1 MKLIFCILFNILLLN
16 TLQAQKYTEQ
26 YIREANSLGFTWWS
40 QVNNDNYK
48 EAYESLSIELKE
60 KMTMEKWTSQMSNLM
75 EEFGEIQ
82 NRQVIN
88 TEFKSEIEGLDDGFY
103 VIIEYEVNYTK
114 TRNHIEYLLLR
125 QNDKLKWKIIDFQ
138 YQFQQI
144 E

>member
-26 YIREANSLGFTWWS
+26 YIREANSLGFTWWF

-60 KMTMEKWTSQMSNLM
+60 KMTKEKWTSQMSILM

>member
-1 MKLIFCILFNILLLN
+1 MKLIFCILFNFLLLN

-26 YIREANSLGFTWWS
+26 YIREANSLGFTWWF

-60 KMTMEKWTSQMSNLM
+60 KMTKEKWTSQMSNLM
-75 EEFGEIQ
+75 QEFGEIQ

>member
-1 MKLIFCILFNILLLN
+1 M
-16 TLQAQKYTEQ
+16 TL
-26 YIREANSLGFTWWS
+26 
-40 QVNNDNYK
+40 
-48 EAYESLSIELKE
+48 
-60 KMTMEKWTSQMSNLM
+60 EKWTSQMSNLM

-103 VIIEYEVNYTK
+103 VVIEYEVNYTK

>member
-26 YIREANSLGFTWWS
+26 YIREANSLGFTWWF

-60 KMTMEKWTSQMSNLM
+60 KMTLEKWTSQMSNLM

-103 VIIEYEVNYTK
+103 VVIEYEVNYTK

>member
-1 MKLIFCILFNILLLN
+1 M
-16 TLQAQKYTEQ
+16 QAQKYTEQ
-26 YIREANSLGFTWWS
+26 YIREANSLGFKWWF

-114 TRNHIEYLLLR
+114 QE
-125 QNDKLKWKIIDFQ
+125 IILN
-138 YQFQQI
+138 YC
-144 E
+144 

>member
-26 YIREANSLGFTWWS
+26 YIREANSLGFTWWF

-103 VIIEYEVNYTK
+103 VVIEYEVNYTK

>member
-16 TLQAQKYTEQ
+16 TSQAQKYTEQ
-26 YIREANSLGFTWWS
+26 YIREANSLGFTWWY

-48 EAYESLSIELKE
+48 EAYESLSMELKE

-103 VIIEYEVNYTK
+103 VVIEYEVNYTK

>member
-1 MKLIFCILFNILLLN
+1 MKLIFCIIFNILLLN

-26 YIREANSLGFTWWS
+26 YIREANSLGFTWWF

-60 KMTMEKWTSQMSNLM
+60 KMTIEKWASQMSNLM

-138 YQFQQI
+138 YQFQQL

>member
-1 MKLIFCILFNILLLN
+1 M
-16 TLQAQKYTEQ
+16 TL
-26 YIREANSLGFTWWS
+26 
-40 QVNNDNYK
+40 
-48 EAYESLSIELKE
+48 
-60 KMTMEKWTSQMSNLM
+60 EKWTSQMSNLM

>member
-26 YIREANSLGFTWWS
+26 YIREANSLGFTWWF

-60 KMTMEKWTSQMSNLM
+60 KMTKEKWTSQMSNLM
-75 EEFGEIQ
+75 QEFGEIQ

>member
-26 YIREANSLGFTWWS
+26 YIREANSLGNTWWL

-48 EAYESLSIELKE
+48 EAYKSLSTELKE
-60 KMTMEKWTSQMSNLM
+60 KMTMQKWTSQMSELM
-75 EEFGEIQ
+75 QEFGKIQ
-82 NRQVIN
+82 NRKVIN

>member
-1 MKLIFCILFNILLLN
+1 
-16 TLQAQKYTEQ
+16 
-26 YIREANSLGFTWWS
+26 
-40 QVNNDNYK
+40 
-48 EAYESLSIELKE
+48 
-60 KMTMEKWTSQMSNLM
+60 MTMEKWTSQMSNLM

>member
-1 MKLIFCILFNILLLN
+1 
-16 TLQAQKYTEQ
+16 
-26 YIREANSLGFTWWS
+26 
-40 QVNNDNYK
+40 
-48 EAYESLSIELKE
+48 
-60 KMTMEKWTSQMSNLM
+60 MSNLM

>member
-26 YIREANSLGFTWWS
+26 YIREANSLGFTWWF

-60 KMTMEKWTSQMSNLM
+60 KMTMEKWTSQMSILM

-138 YQFQQI
+138 YQFQQL

>member
-16 TLQAQKYTEQ
+16 TLHAQKYTEQ